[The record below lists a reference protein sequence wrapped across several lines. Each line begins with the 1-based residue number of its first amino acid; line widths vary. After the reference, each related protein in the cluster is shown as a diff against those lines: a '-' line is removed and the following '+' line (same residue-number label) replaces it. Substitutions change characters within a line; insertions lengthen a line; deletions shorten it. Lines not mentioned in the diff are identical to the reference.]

1 MRNISVKIKV
11 MLPIAALVVMLLIL
25 SMVTQL
31 GIMDFRKISEEITQK
46 HIVSI
51 CLMNDVS
58 KDFSD
63 LRGMV
68 YAHCVAPDEESM
80 NILESQ
86 IDALSESINSTMIE
100 FEAYLDDDIP
110 KQSYEKFK
118 SLISE
123 FSSTVSEII
132 ILSSEN
138 NDAAA
143 LEMANTSLLQVS
155 DQVGTILNEI
165 IAINQQNMDSA
176 TAGSGKVIKRTGA
189 ACTVIMIV
197 SFVIVVLSI
206 ILCLKDIVAP
216 IQMLSRKLRS
226 VIDDIEAGKGD
237 LTSRVDVKGKDEIGK
252 LSEAINEFIAGL
264 QGIIIN
270 IKDNAKRLDDIGGVV
285 GKAVKE
291 VNSSSC
297 DISATMEELSASMQ
311 EVAATATNINESA
324 GIVGDN
330 VGNLAT
336 ESEGL
341 ATYAVEMK
349 ERAIELE
356 QTAVNNKK
364 NTTVIIS
371 NILTSLKKAVEDSKS
386 VEQIDGLTNEI
397 LSISSQTNLLALN
410 ASIEAAR
417 AGEAGKGFAVVAD
430 EIRQL
435 ADSSRETASNIQNI
449 NNLVTQAV
457 RELTENSNAIVEYI
471 NNTVLLDYEGFVSSG
486 QQYKDD
492 ASHVNEIVDQFSMMS
507 QNLRH
512 LVIEIVDAINGIA
525 ASIEESTNAV
535 STAAMNTNDLVKE
548 VESISNEL
556 VNNKEVSKLLK
567 AETEIF
573 VKL

>member
-1 MRNISVKIKV
+1 

-25 SMVTQL
+25 SMATQL

-155 DQVGTILNEI
+155 DQVETILNEI

-176 TAGSGKVIKRTGA
+176 TAGSEKVIKRTGT

-270 IKDNAKRLDDIGGVV
+270 IKDEFMELKIKSQIGSMNEEIMITKEGKDLLIGFNPKFLIDALRVIDDE
-285 GKAVKE
+285 E
-291 VNSSSC
+291 VDIAFDK
-297 DISATMEELSASMQ
+297 DIST
-311 EVAATATNINESA
+311 TNIDK
-324 GIVGDN
+324 VQLFVQHFD
-330 VGNLAT
+330 
-336 ESEGL
+336 
-341 ATYAVEMK
+341 
-349 ERAIELE
+349 
-356 QTAVNNKK
+356 
-364 NTTVIIS
+364 TTFLLGKQS
-371 NILTSLKKAVEDSKS
+371 GMSCLWKA
-386 VEQIDGLTNEI
+386 
-397 LSISSQTNLLALN
+397 
-410 ASIEAAR
+410 
-417 AGEAGKGFAVVAD
+417 
-430 EIRQL
+430 
-435 ADSSRETASNIQNI
+435 
-449 NNLVTQAV
+449 
-457 RELTENSNAIVEYI
+457 
-471 NNTVLLDYEGFVSSG
+471 
-486 QQYKDD
+486 
-492 ASHVNEIVDQFSMMS
+492 FS
-507 QNLRH
+507 
-512 LVIEIVDAINGIA
+512 
-525 ASIEESTNAV
+525 
-535 STAAMNTNDLVKE
+535 
-548 VESISNEL
+548 
-556 VNNKEVSKLLK
+556 
-567 AETEIF
+567 
-573 VKL
+573 